1 MAKNILV
8 TESLSDAMTK
18 TGGMLIEKLDSE
30 NAEVKAAFWFYFSD
44 DRIWKLII
52 ASPLVDTGGPR
63 KYYKKIIMANKKFLA
78 GEEVISINDISVTNT
93 NNNIVKLLQPLVG
106 TDDSINSIRLSRNTV
121 NGIFIEDVYI
131 YRLNL

>member
-8 TESLSDAMTK
+8 TESLSDAMINA
-18 TGGMLIEKLDSE
+18 GVRLIKSLDSE
-30 NAEVKAAFWFYFSD
+30 SENVKAAFWFYFSE

-63 KYYKKIIMANKKFLA
+63 KYYKKIILANKKA
-78 GEEVISINDISVTNT
+78 PADEETISINDISVTST
-93 NNNIVKLLQPLVG
+93 NNNLVKLIQPMFK
-106 TDDSINSIRLSRNTV
+106 TDDSINSIRLSRNTI
-121 NGIFIEDVYI
+121 NGIFIEDVYL